1 MRAIFAV
8 LAAAAFFVCA
18 STASA
23 DRPPTAHDY
32 PILPPPFVVPPGGHE
47 TVSANAFG
55 GNDINI
61 DRADGSLFAHRVTAA
76 HGRVLSTAYSFT
88 DGTGIEL
95 SLTYGGPASAHSA
108 RHLAASC
115 GGSAQNAT
123 RHVWTQTL
131 NWYWN
136 QASTPGNLNLTNTL
150 TGLRN
155 ARVEWESVVDWCGF
169 DDLSTMNFTYQ
180 GTTTL
185 GYGHNGVNTVGWGNI
200 GATGCTGSN
209 VIACTRTEWDGNNHL
224 TEADT
229 RLSDAAPWANNGAL
243 GYYDVQSDFAHETGH
258 AIGFDH
264 VTDSTNVMYPTLFTG
279 DVSNRALGKGDALE
293 DNSWY

>member
-1 MRAIFAV
+1 MRAVFAV

-18 STASA
+18 GTAFA
-23 DRPPTAHDY
+23 DQPPTARDY
-32 PILPPPFVVPPGGHE
+32 PVLPPPFVVPAGGHE

-55 GNDINI
+55 GSDIDI
-61 DRADGSLFAHRVTAA
+61 HRADGSLFAHRVTAPR
-76 HGRVLSTAYSFT
+76 GRVLSTAYSFT

-95 SLTYGGPASAHSA
+95 SLTYGGASAHRA

-115 GGSAQNAT
+115 GGSSQNAT
-123 RHVWTQTL
+123 RKVWVQTM

-136 QASTPGNLNLTNTL
+136 QASTPGNLDLTNTL

-155 ARVEWESVVDWCGF
+155 ARVEWESVVDWCGY

-185 GYGHNGVNTVGWGNI
+185 GYGDNGVNTVGWGNI

-209 VIACTRTEWDGNNHL
+209 VIACTRTEWDGNNHI
-224 TEADT
+224 TESDT
-229 RLSDAAPWANNGAL
+229 RFSDTAFWANNGAAN
-243 GYYDVQSDFAHETGH
+243 YYDVQSDFAHETGH
-258 AIGFDH
+258 SIGFDH
-264 VTDSTNVMYPTLFTG
+264 VNDTTNVMNPSLDPG
-279 DVSNRALGKGDALE
+279 NLSNRELGNGDALE